1 MESSQPL
8 SASAAPPVQSISVSS
23 SASAF
28 ASVLLL
34 ALPTNVGQNLPNLNV
49 TPLLQPSSVA
59 VVHLASMDT
68 IVPFSH
74 THQVISLKLTNTN
87 YLYL

>member
-1 MESSQPL
+1 MDSSQPL
-8 SASAAPPVQSISVSS
+8 SASAIPLVQSISVS
-23 SASAF
+23 AS

-34 ALPTNVGQNLPNLNV
+34 ALPTNVGQNLPNLIV
-49 TPLLQPSSVA
+49 TPLLQPSSIV